1 MISYCHHTRS
11 LVCRLSNSAN
21 TTDLQSQ
28 DIAYVCRN
36 IGTICRPEILVSSSF
51 LSLSYQLLLIVQSY
65 IGNEKCCNS
74 CNIMRYMRIVIIY
87 YIHAHGNNAENQK
100 NWKSKIAFGLIL
112 CSFYYEIQILVFK
125 FFWDF

>member
-1 MISYCHHTRS
+1 
-11 LVCRLSNSAN
+11 
-21 TTDLQSQ
+21 
-28 DIAYVCRN
+28 
-36 IGTICRPEILVSSSF
+36 
-51 LSLSYQLLLIVQSY
+51 
-65 IGNEKCCNS
+65 
-74 CNIMRYMRIVIIY
+74 MRYMRIVIIY